1 MKVGRGSRVQ
11 RLAGGQEK
19 QGQYRP
25 YQEDELQRVG
35 GATKGKHITGSNN
48 QLSLCFTRSQF
59 KTYLYKKE
67 FLEEGEVISWLT
79 VTSKVPKEESRL
91 NGCVRWKKNVGEIGE
106 GGWSPGV
113 QCLQGEVKLLECRA
127 VR

>member
-67 FLEEGEVISWLT
+67 FLEEGEVISWKIQAGGPWNVN
-79 VTSKVPKEESRL
+79 VTRLGIRDHEE
-91 NGCVRWKKNVGEIGE
+91 
-106 GGWSPGV
+106 
-113 QCLQGEVKLLECRA
+113 
-127 VR
+127 